1 MLKVIGCALLI
12 LSGSAAGWYMGE
24 KPVQRHRLLGVL
36 TELVK
41 ETSVMLGA
49 YIPTESIMESLRTT
63 ERYSALGFLHYDICD
78 AADKQRLLSEVSRLP
93 LESGT
98 ADRLRHFFSQLGSSE
113 MEQERTRA
121 ELLYT
126 YLKAELERTDKTF
139 RSQRKLCRA
148 LGILSGAFAAVMLI

>member
-1 MLKVIGCALLI
+1 
-12 LSGSAAGWYMGE
+12 
-24 KPVQRHRLLGVL
+24 
-36 TELVK
+36 
-41 ETSVMLGA
+41 
-49 YIPTESIMESLRTT
+49 MESLRTT
-63 ERYSALGFLHYDICD
+63 ERYSALGFLHYDICY